1 MMRAVIILNQEFKMK
16 KFLKFT
22 GMLAGLAILF
32 VLVILALM
40 PWMDRWGAT
49 DEEIAASLTGDELV
63 PAPNLL
69 YNRVVT
75 VNAAPEEI
83 YPWIVQL
90 GAERGGMYTYDWFET
105 NILQCELINADRI
118 HEEWQGLKVGDK
130 VKMCPKE
137 GWGPPPYEVAIMEL
151 DHAIVLGHQENGVWN
166 DVWQFILLP
175 QADGTTRLVLRG
187 RDLKSGGI
195 WDVIRPG
202 VFIMERGMLLG
213 IKARAEGT
221 SQAR

>member
-1 MMRAVIILNQEFKMK
+1 MK
-16 KFLKFT
+16 KFFT
-22 GMLAGLAILF
+22 WIGILASLAVLA
-32 VLVILALM
+32 VLVIVALM

-49 DEEIAASLTGDELV
+49 DEEIAASFMGDELV
-63 PAPNLL
+63 PSPALL
-69 YNRVVT
+69 YNRAVT
-75 VNAAPEEI
+75 VNAAPEEV

-137 GWGPPPYEVAIMEL
+137 GWGPPPYEVAIMEP
-151 DHAIVLGHQENGVWN
+151 DHTIVMGHQENGVWN
-166 DVWQFILLP
+166 DVWQFILIP
-175 QADGTTRLVLRG
+175 QADGTTRLLLRG

-213 IKARAEGT
+213 IKERAEGRV
-221 SQAR
+221 QAR